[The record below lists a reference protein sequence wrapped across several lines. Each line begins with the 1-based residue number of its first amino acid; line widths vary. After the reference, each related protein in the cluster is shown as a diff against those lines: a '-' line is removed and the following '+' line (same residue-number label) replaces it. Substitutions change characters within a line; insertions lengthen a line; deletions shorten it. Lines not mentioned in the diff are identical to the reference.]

1 MLSWFR
7 KIKSARQRM
16 LVEDAL
22 KHLYR
27 CDRER
32 VLSTTESVGETLGVS
47 SRRADV
53 LWHQLQAQGLVEI
66 SDEHRVHITLAGEQ
80 LALQVIRAHR
90 LWEKYLVD
98 EARVPLADVH
108 TMADRRE
115 HKRNPEA
122 MSELDASMGYPTTDP
137 HGDPIPTAEGVLSQI
152 DSVPLTHWPIDQSG
166 MIVHLEDEPVA
177 IFAQIAA
184 IGLFPGQ
191 RVKVIE
197 STAERIVFTDH
208 QATHVLAPIVAANVF
223 LSASEPMDTQ
233 RLLPRLTSLELG
245 ASAKVRGL
253 DRTLQGYTRRR
264 LLDLGLTNG
273 ADITA
278 EYRSFLGDPVAYRVR
293 GSLIALR
300 QDQAAHVLISTNQ
313 DEDQSQDQSQ
323 DQSREQDHV

>member
-1 MLSWFR
+1 MNPPEDVMLRWIQR
-7 KIKSARQRM
+7 VREARQRI

-22 KHLYR
+22 KHLHK
-27 CDRER
+27 CDREGTP
-32 VLSTTESVGETLGVS
+32 STTASVGDALGVS
-47 SRRADV
+47 SRKADR
-53 LWHQLQAQGLVEI
+53 LWQQLESQGLVEV
-66 SDEHRVHITLAGEQ
+66 SGDRLHITPVGEQ

-137 HGDPIPTAEGVLSQI
+137 HGDPIPTAEGVLSQT
-152 DSVPLTHWPIDQSG
+152 DSAPLTHWPIDQSG

-184 IGLFPGQ
+184 IGLSPGQ
-191 RVKVIE
+191 RIKVIE

-273 ADITA
+273 ADIAA

-300 QDQAAHVLISTNQ
+300 QDQAAHVLISTNDNQ
-313 DEDQSQDQSQ
+313 
-323 DQSREQDHV
+323 EQDHV